1 MTFDIRPWC
10 KKVLDL
16 NSPGPARGPSISD
29 HVVDSLVETYEA
41 VQCGEQLFEDVGDRG
56 GRGGPSIS
64 DHVVDSHVE
73 TYEAV
78 QCGEQL
84 FEDVGDR
91 GGREGGT
98 FNL

>member
-1 MTFDIRPWC
+1 M
-10 KKVLDL
+10 
-16 NSPGPARGPSISD
+16 
-29 HVVDSLVETYEA
+29 LVT
-41 VQCGEQLFEDVGDRG
+41 GEG

-91 GGREGGT
+91 GGEGGGGPSISDHVVDSHVETYEAVQCGEQLFEDVVTGEGREGGT